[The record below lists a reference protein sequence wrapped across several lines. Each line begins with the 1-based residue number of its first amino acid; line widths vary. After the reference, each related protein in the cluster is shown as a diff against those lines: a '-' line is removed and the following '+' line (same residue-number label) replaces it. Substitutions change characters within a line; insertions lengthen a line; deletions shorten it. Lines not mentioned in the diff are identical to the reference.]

1 MTVHALKIGR
11 EKMVVMRERDYL
23 KLQRR
28 VDDIDQQEAGD
39 VAESRRRM
47 KETGG
52 VSLAD
57 VRKRLGI

>member
-1 MTVHALKIGR
+1 MTVQALKIGR
-11 EKMVVMRERDYL
+11 EKMVVMRERDYQ

-28 VDDIDQQEAGD
+28 VDDIDRQDAGD

-47 KETGG
+47 KEPGG
-52 VSLAD
+52 ASLAD

>member
-1 MTVHALKIGR
+1 
-11 EKMVVMRERDYL
+11 MVVMRERDYL

-28 VDDIDQQEAGD
+28 VDDIDRQDAGD

-52 VSLAD
+52 ASLAD
-57 VRKRLGI
+57 VRKRRGI